1 MGMKKIIFLL
11 ILLPTLAHANFMF
24 QYGLNYSGEKDTTTN
39 KDYDK
44 NRTFHKVFLG
54 ASVNGKKTLFLGWN
68 INSWSS
74 GLKTNTF
81 EDSYSMTE
89 MGGRMVYFFTENYTT
104 YLTVEWNPYAKGKR
118 EKASTPS
125 DISGSST
132 SVGFGYRFKL
142 GRNVGL
148 GAGIHY
154 HSLAL
159 KEEEI
164 NSTVDSIS
172 DKVTNIMP
180 MLELTITTR

>member
-1 MGMKKIIFLL
+1 MKKIIFIL
-11 ILLPTLAHANFMF
+11 ILLPSLAHANFMF

-44 NRTFHKVFLG
+44 SRTFNKIFLG

-68 INSWSS
+68 LNSWSS
-74 GLKTNTF
+74 TLKTNSI

-89 MGGRMVYFFTENYTT
+89 MGPRVVYFFTENYTT
-104 YLTVEWNPYAKGKR
+104 YVTVEWNPYAKGSR
-118 EKASTPS
+118 EKASTSS
-125 DISGSST
+125 DVSGSST
-132 SVGFGYRFKL
+132 SVGLGYRFKL
-142 GRNVGL
+142 GRNIGL

-159 KEEEI
+159 AEEEI
-164 NSTVDSIS
+164 NSSVNNIS

-180 MLELTITTR
+180 MLEFTVTTR